1 MPCIVYI
8 IYRRRYIICLVLC
21 KCYTYMPA
29 ESVCVHIC
37 RRYTHTF
44 SRTHA
49 LTHLFSLCCIH
60 YYGVLPSSSNPWTN
74 MHDATGK
81 SSDTPTC
88 VCVFVCVRER
98 KREKERVHIY
108 IYIHTYTEREVHFVQ
123 DMLLSSLKTYYYEAS
138 RHATKRP

>member
-1 MPCIVYI
+1 
-8 IYRRRYIICLVLC
+8 
-21 KCYTYMPA
+21 
-29 ESVCVHIC
+29 
-37 RRYTHTF
+37 
-44 SRTHA
+44 
-49 LTHLFSLCCIH
+49 
-60 YYGVLPSSSNPWTN
+60 